1 MAISQA
7 LPILSP
13 IHHLTHTTII
23 TNPALQPVW
32 AFTVC
37 WRGVSQ
43 LDGLASRHY
52 VLSLETT
59 QDRPVLPAGT
69 SRHVHPNEAQDDQW
83 WRDHYAV
90 TAELDAAVLADL
102 TVHGPNYS
110 KLLLRF
116 TASTNAERDLLLQIT
131 LIPATSQSFE
141 STLRAALITLPTA
154 QPTMYA
160 TLYSRERTTTAQT
173 LLHYLTANGPAA
185 LALHAASLLSSG
197 RFPTGLPP
205 AE

>member
-1 MAISQA
+1 MAITQA

-13 IHHLTHTTII
+13 IHQVTHTITI

-37 WRGVSQ
+37 WRGVSL
-43 LDGLASRHY
+43 LDGLAARHY
-52 VLSLETT
+52 VLSLDTSN
-59 QDRPVLPAGT
+59 DRPVLPAGA
-69 SRHVHPNEAQDDQW
+69 SAEVHPDESQDAQW
-83 WRDHYAV
+83 WREHNAV
-90 TAELDAAVLADL
+90 TAELDATILADL
-102 TVHGPNYS
+102 TVQGPNHS
-110 KLLLRF
+110 RLLLRF
-116 TASTNAERDLLLQIT
+116 TASTNAERDLLLQIM

-141 STLRAALITLPTA
+141 STLRAALITVPTP
-154 QPTMYA
+154 QPTMYT

-185 LALHAASLLSSG
+185 LALHAASLLASG